1 MQVDVEWIVTSTGE
15 FYLQH
20 DEEHHEEG
28 MEEEDLVTKAEKE
41 FFETIEHE
49 RKLEE
54 RKRAQKGADE
64 LPKVCTL

>member
-1 MQVDVEWIVTSTGE
+1 M
-15 FYLQH
+15 QH